1 MSAQNKAKQWGL
13 SKIMGHHKSVVIRKE
28 RRRNRSKKTSF
39 AHPNL
44 NRLVIHRSLK
54 HFEAQVIDDSKGHTI
69 LSASSKCKDLKPIL
83 KNIKSK
89 TDLSKKVGELLATKA
104 KKMEI
109 KSVVLDRNGYPY
121 HGRVKA
127 FVESLRKNGLNL

>member
-1 MSAQNKAKQWGL
+1 
-13 SKIMGHHKSVVIRKE
+13 MGHHKSVIRRKD

-39 AHPNL
+39 AHPSR

-54 HFEAQVIDDSKGHTI
+54 HFEAQVIDDFKGHTI
-69 LSASSKCKDLKPIL
+69 FSASSKCKDLKAAM
-83 KNIKSK
+83 KNIKNK
-89 TDLSKKVGELLATKA
+89 TDLSIKVGEALASKA
-104 KKMEI
+104 KEMKI

-127 FVESLRKNGLNL
+127 FVESVRKNGLNL

>member
-1 MSAQNKAKQWGL
+1 
-13 SKIMGHHKSVVIRKE
+13 MGHHKSVVRRKD

-39 AHPNL
+39 AHPSR

-54 HFEAQVIDDSKGHTI
+54 HFEAQVIDDFKGHTI
-69 LSASSKCKDLKPIL
+69 FSASSKCNDLKSAL
-83 KNIKSK
+83 KNIKNK
-89 TDLSKKVGELLATKA
+89 TDLSKKVGEALASKA
-104 KKMEI
+104 KEMNI

-127 FVESLRKNGLNL
+127 FVESVRKNGLNL

>member
-1 MSAQNKAKQWGL
+1 
-13 SKIMGHHKSVVIRKE
+13 MGHHKSVVRRKD

-39 AHPNL
+39 AHPSR

-54 HFEAQVIDDSKGHTI
+54 HFEAQVIDDFKGHTI
-69 LSASSKCKDLKPIL
+69 FSASSKCKDLKSAL
-83 KNIKSK
+83 KNIKNK
-89 TDLSKKVGELLATKA
+89 TDLSKKVGEALASKA
-104 KKMEI
+104 KEMNI

-127 FVESLRKNGLNL
+127 FVESVRKNGLNL

>member
-1 MSAQNKAKQWGL
+1 
-13 SKIMGHHKSVVIRKE
+13 MGHHKSVVKRKD

-39 AHPNL
+39 AHPSR

-54 HFEAQVIDDSKGHTI
+54 HFEAQVIDDFKGHTI
-69 LSASSKCKDLKPIL
+69 FSASSKCKDLKSAL
-83 KNIKSK
+83 KNIKNK
-89 TDLSKKVGELLATKA
+89 TDLSKKVGEALASKA
-104 KKMEI
+104 KEMKI

-127 FVESLRKNGLNL
+127 FVESARKNGLNL

>member
-1 MSAQNKAKQWGL
+1 
-13 SKIMGHHKSVVIRKE
+13 MGHHKSVIRRKD

-39 AHPNL
+39 AHPSR

-54 HFEAQVIDDSKGHTI
+54 HFEAQVIDDFKGHTI
-69 LSASSKCKDLKPIL
+69 FSASSKCKDLKPAL
-83 KNIKSK
+83 KNIKNK
-89 TDLSKKVGELLATKA
+89 TDLSKKVGEALASKA
-104 KKMEI
+104 KEMKI

-127 FVESLRKNGLNL
+127 FVESVRKNGLNL

>member
-1 MSAQNKAKQWGL
+1 
-13 SKIMGHHKSVVIRKE
+13 MGYHKSVVRRKD

-39 AHPNL
+39 AHPSR

-54 HFEAQVIDDSKGHTI
+54 HFEAQVIDDFKGHTI
-69 LSASSKCKDLKPIL
+69 FSASSKCKDLKPAL
-83 KNIKSK
+83 KNIKNK
-89 TDLSKKVGELLATKA
+89 TDLSKKVGEALASKA
-104 KKMEI
+104 KEMKI

-127 FVESLRKNGLNL
+127 FVESVRKNGLNL

>member
-1 MSAQNKAKQWGL
+1 
-13 SKIMGHHKSVVIRKE
+13 MGHHKSTVRRKE

-39 AHPNL
+39 AHPSR

-54 HFEAQVIDDSKGHTI
+54 HFEAQVVDDFKGHTI
-69 LSASSKCKDLKPIL
+69 LSASSKSKDLKSAL

-89 TDLSKKVGELLATKA
+89 MDLSEKVGEALAAKA
-104 KKMEI
+104 KKMKI

-127 FVESLRKNGLNL
+127 FVESVRKNGLNL

>member
-1 MSAQNKAKQWGL
+1 
-13 SKIMGHHKSVVIRKE
+13 MGYHKSVVRRKE

-39 AHPNL
+39 AHPSR

-54 HFEAQVIDDSKGHTI
+54 HFEVQVIDDFKGHTI
-69 LSASSKCKDLKPIL
+69 LSASSKSKDLKPEL

-89 TDLSKKVGELLATKA
+89 TDLSRKVGEAIAVKA
-104 KKMEI
+104 KKMKI
-109 KSVVLDRNGYPY
+109 NSVVLDRNGYPY

-127 FVESLRKNGLNL
+127 FVESVRKNGLNL

>member
-1 MSAQNKAKQWGL
+1 
-13 SKIMGHHKSVVIRKE
+13 MGYHKSVVRRKE

-39 AHPNL
+39 AHPSR

-54 HFEAQVIDDSKGHTI
+54 HFEAQIIDDFKGHTI
-69 LSASSKCKDLKPIL
+69 LSASSKCKDLKPML

-89 TDLSKKVGELLATKA
+89 TDFSRKVGEELATKA
-104 KKMEI
+104 KKMKIE
-109 KSVVLDRNGYPY
+109 SVVLDRNGYPY

-127 FVESLRKNGLNL
+127 FVESLRKNGLNI

>member
-1 MSAQNKAKQWGL
+1 
-13 SKIMGHHKSVVIRKE
+13 MGHHKSIVRRKE

-39 AHPNL
+39 AHPSR

-54 HFEAQVIDDSKGHTI
+54 HFEAQVIDDFKGHTI
-69 LSASSKCKDLKPIL
+69 FSASSKCKDLKSAL
-83 KNIKSK
+83 KNIKNK
-89 TDLSKKVGELLATKA
+89 TDLSKKVGEALASKA
-104 KKMEI
+104 KEMNI

-127 FVESLRKNGLNL
+127 FVESVRKNGLNL

>member
-1 MSAQNKAKQWGL
+1 
-13 SKIMGHHKSVVIRKE
+13 MGHHKSVVRRKD

-39 AHPNL
+39 AHPSR

-54 HFEAQVIDDSKGHTI
+54 HFEAQVIDDFKGHTI
-69 LSASSKCKDLKPIL
+69 FSASSKCKDLKPAL
-83 KNIKSK
+83 KNIKNK
-89 TDLSKKVGELLATKA
+89 TDLSIKVGDALASKA
-104 KKMEI
+104 KEMKI

-127 FVESLRKNGLNL
+127 FVESVRKNGLNL

>member
-1 MSAQNKAKQWGL
+1 
-13 SKIMGHHKSVVIRKE
+13 MGHHKSVVVRNE

-39 AHPNL
+39 AHPSR

-54 HFEAQVIDDSKGHTI
+54 HFEAQVIDDAKGHTI
-69 LSASSKCKDLKPIL
+69 LSASSKCKDLKPSL

-89 TDLSKKVGELLATKA
+89 TDLSIIVGETLAAKA
-104 KKMEI
+104 KKMKI

-127 FVESLRKNGLNL
+127 FVESVRKNGLNL

>member
-1 MSAQNKAKQWGL
+1 
-13 SKIMGHHKSVVIRKE
+13 MGHHKSVVRRKE

-39 AHPNL
+39 AHPSR

-54 HFEAQVIDDSKGHTI
+54 HFEAQVIDDFKGHTI
-69 LSASSKCKDLKPIL
+69 FSASSKSKDFKPSLEI
-83 KNIKSK
+83 IKTK
-89 TDLSKKVGELLATKA
+89 TDLSKKVGEVLASKA
-104 KKMEI
+104 KKMKI

-127 FVESLRKNGLNL
+127 FVESVRKNGLNL

>member
-1 MSAQNKAKQWGL
+1 
-13 SKIMGHHKSVVIRKE
+13 MGHHKSVVIRKE

-39 AHPNL
+39 AHPNR

-69 LSASSKCKDLKPIL
+69 LSASSKCKDLKPKL
-83 KNIKSK
+83 KNIKGK
-89 TDLSKKVGELLATKA
+89 TDLSVKVGELLALKA
-104 KKMEI
+104 KKMKI

>member
-1 MSAQNKAKQWGL
+1 
-13 SKIMGHHKSVVIRKE
+13 MGYHKSVVRRKE

-39 AHPNL
+39 AHPSR

-54 HFEAQVIDDSKGHTI
+54 HFEVQLIDDFKGQTI
-69 LSASSKCKDLKPIL
+69 LSASSKCKDLKPAL

-89 TDLSKKVGELLATKA
+89 TDLSRKVGEALAVKA
-104 KKMEI
+104 KKMKIE
-109 KSVVLDRNGYPY
+109 SVVLDRNGYPY

-127 FVESLRKNGLNL
+127 FVESVRKNGLNL